1 MLAHAF
7 SEDDAL
13 QNMTGEKEFNEAK
26 MISLFRFIVK
36 ASLKYGY
43 VFATSPE
50 IEGIIIWLPENV
62 TYLSVFDFFTCGGT
76 AIIFKHGFSMPW
88 NMMKYEAFIAKRHN
102 YHINEPHWYLLAIA
116 VGKAHRKKGH
126 SSRLMR
132 PFLDYFDKS
141 GMPAY
146 LETGKGNNE
155 AMYRHYGF
163 DLIEK
168 IELPGGGVFKA
179 MLRHPKT

>member
-1 MLAHAF
+1 
-7 SEDDAL
+7 
-13 QNMTGEKEFNEAK
+13 
-26 MISLFRFIVK
+26 
-36 ASLKYGY
+36 
-43 VFATSPE
+43 
-50 IEGIIIWLPENV
+50 
-62 TYLSVFDFFTCGGT
+62 
-76 AIIFKHGFSMPW
+76 
-88 NMMKYEAFIAKRHN
+88 
-102 YHINEPHWYLLAIA
+102 
-116 VGKAHRKKGH
+116 
-126 SSRLMR
+126 MR